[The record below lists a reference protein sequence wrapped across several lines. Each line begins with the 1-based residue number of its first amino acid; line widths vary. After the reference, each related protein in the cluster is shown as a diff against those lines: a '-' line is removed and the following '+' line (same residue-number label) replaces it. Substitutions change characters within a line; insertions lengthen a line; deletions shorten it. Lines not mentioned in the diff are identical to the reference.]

1 MGGAASRA
9 RGGGASF
16 SAVRGARHVALLLGG
31 AGLALLAGAGLVGSA
46 TPPDPLRDD
55 LERWAALRATTQSDD
70 PLWKD
75 IQASSGPELE
85 RARLALEANRR
96 LLALQRLGSARGYLE
111 AWSYLSSLTAAQR
124 KDEAVLESEWKR
136 VGKELAADLAPVRA
150 EDFAN
155 LRPAA
160 LRGMAEAAA
169 MQLRA
174 YYEASLLYGRADGPE
189 SGLIYLGL
197 ARAQRDLVA
206 LYRTASSAAGGSRSV
221 PALVPRIDDLQG
233 EVLAAYRPPASLEK
247 HSDFIGVSS
256 ALKEARELETAGL
269 RDGALLRY
277 LQAAQRF
284 AMLRLGSAPAP
295 ADERSALARRLGEET
310 ARPARGGDDSY
321 RQLFLEAAAADL
333 ASPASGERPLRAAA
347 VLDDVLPRYAAALQ
361 PASAPAP
368 VKAALAVTL
377 VRWPYT

>member
-1 MGGAASRA
+1 VGGAASRA

-46 TPPDPLRDD
+46 TPPDPLRAD
-55 LERWAALRATTQSDD
+55 LERWAALLATTQSDD

-295 ADERSALARRLGEET
+295 ADERSGLARRLGEET